1 MKKKLK
7 GLNDRWIK
15 LSSFCMMCHDP
26 EFPRCHRGVDCISAW
41 AGAGEPSTAQSL
53 SDTGLVSGQPRG
65 RLAHNDDIMM
75 EEEYDPR
82 LGLYSL
88 LYSQMWLNDDE
99 GKSEEI
105 FWECLTVFWSSGV
118 RPLGTRG
125 EFIIKRIAA
134 VDGGTG
140 QASTRARTQTV

>member
-1 MKKKLK
+1 MT
-7 GLNDRWIK
+7 
-15 LSSFCMMCHDP
+15 LSLPAVIRVLTASVP
-26 EFPRCHRGVDCISAW
+26 GRGIPLLPSLCLTPVWSV
-41 AGAGEPSTAQSL
+41 AG
-53 SDTGLVSGQPRG
+53 G

-82 LGLYSL
+82 LGLYSI

-125 EFIIKRIAA
+125 EFIIKRIAT

-140 QASTRARTQTV
+140 QASTGARTQTV

>member
-1 MKKKLK
+1 MT
-7 GLNDRWIK
+7 
-15 LSSFCMMCHDP
+15 LS
-26 EFPRCHRGVDCISAW
+26 FPAVIRVLTALCSAW

-53 SDTGLVSGQPRG
+53 SDTGLVSGQHRG

-75 EEEYDPR
+75 EEYDPR
-82 LGLYSL
+82 LELYSL

-140 QASTRARTQTV
+140 QASTGARTQTV